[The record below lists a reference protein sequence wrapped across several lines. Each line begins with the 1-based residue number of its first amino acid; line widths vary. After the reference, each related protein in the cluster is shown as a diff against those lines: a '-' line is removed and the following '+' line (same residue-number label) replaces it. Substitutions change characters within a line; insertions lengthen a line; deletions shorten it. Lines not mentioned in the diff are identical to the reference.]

1 MYVVSFVVK
10 TPSEYPRM
18 EFEQLIKRI
27 DWLEKQQRKD
37 QETIAALNQ
46 SATDAGRNVESLKQ
60 QLKAVDKQVADY
72 ASTAAR
78 FTQLDA
84 MLAKQRTD
92 MNAAID
98 DIEKKAQKRERD
110 AMKHH
115 QSELE
120 EINGAMSGFR
130 AEYDMAEIQKRFKDK
145 DAEQIRITQALTDAK
160 ARVEEMAAT
169 FQGLSKTQKAFDESR
184 RQDLKRSADMQGDLT
199 SLRKRG
205 DETRERTQLNNDT
218 LKNVENRMNEVL
230 ATEAERRQAQTA
242 FMDQLSRSEIERER
256 AYKEWRDRFD
266 TFKKQTEALDVQV
279 VAAESAARTAKRAN
293 ETYNELNQKLER
305 RINEITEMQRLAE
318 ERSRQEW
325 VSFKADDQKRWTAFN
340 LTQGENLRELRKNLT
355 SAEARVKA
363 MDEITQ
369 TVQDQLH
376 QSTDATEHQMQ
387 ELMNWAHEWLSASE
401 RIMGHGKKPA
411 AKKTAK

>member
-1 MYVVSFVVK
+1 
-10 TPSEYPRM
+10 M

-46 SATDAGRNVESLKQ
+46 SAADEGRNVESLKK
-60 QLKAVDKQVADY
+60 QLKAVEKEVADY

-92 MNAAID
+92 MNSAID

-110 AMKHH
+110 AMNRH
-115 QSELE
+115 QTELE

-130 AEYDMAEIQKRFKDK
+130 AEYDMAEIRKRFKDK
-145 DAEQIRITQALTDAK
+145 DTEQIRITQALSDAK
-160 ARVEEMAAT
+160 ARIEEVAST
-169 FQGLSKTQKAFDESR
+169 FDGLNQTQKAFDESR

-199 SLRKRG
+199 ALRKRG
-205 DETRERTQLNNDT
+205 EETREKAQLNADGM
-218 LKNVENRMNEVL
+218 KNFEMRVNEIL
-230 ATEAERRQAQTA
+230 ASEAERKQAQTA
-242 FMDQLSRSEIERER
+242 FMDQLSKNEIERER
-256 AYKEWRDRFD
+256 SYKEWRDRFD
-266 TFKKQTEALDVQV
+266 AFKKQAEALDVQGQ
-279 VAAESAARTAKRAN
+279 AAEDAARTVKRAN
-293 ETYNELNQKLER
+293 ETYAVLNQKLER

-340 LTQGENLRELRKNLT
+340 LTQDESLRELRKNLA
-355 SAEARVKA
+355 SAEERVKT
-363 MDEITQ
+363 MDEIAH